1 VRATTI
7 NGGYGVVIDLA
18 KTNPAG
24 WDAAAKPSF
33 SGKATDAVVYEL
45 HVRDATIDASSGVS
59 AANRGKFLGL
69 TQHGTLT
76 ASGKVKTA
84 IDGIRDLGVTHV
96 QLLPVFDFASVDEAS
111 KDGYN
116 WGYDPQHYNVPEG
129 SYSTNAANPVT
140 RITELKTAIQSMHK
154 DGLRVLMDVVYN
166 HVSNAG
172 TFSYEQLVP
181 GYFFRVDEEGNLAN
195 GTGCGNEV
203 ASERAM
209 VRKFIVDSVKYW
221 ATEYGM
227 DGFRFDLMG
236 ILDITTMQEVREA
249 LTKID
254 PSLLIIGEGWKMG
267 QLPDSQKAAQINA
280 SSLPGISQFNDG
292 IRDGIKGSVFNASE
306 KGYAQGNLGSTSAV
320 KAGIVGNIA
329 YSSSVIGAWITKDP
343 GQSTNYVE
351 AHDNLTL
358 FDKLKASM
366 PAASDATRQK
376 VFTLSSSIAILAQ
389 GSPFVHAGQEFMRS
403 KGGNDN
409 SYQSGDAVNALKWQM
424 RESNGV
430 VTNYFKGLL
439 AIRKAHP
446 AFRMSTAREVASNLK
461 FIAAPSSVVAYSING
476 KAVRDSWSS
485 IVVAHNPN
493 AKAVIVKLPA
503 KGDWSIVVAGASA
516 GTKTISTLKNVSSVS
531 VPAQST
537 LVLRR

>member
-1 VRATTI
+1 
-7 NGGYGVVIDLA
+7 
-18 KTNPAG
+18 
-24 WDAAAKPSF
+24 
-33 SGKATDAVVYEL
+33 
-45 HVRDATIDASSGVS
+45 
-59 AANRGKFLGL
+59 
-69 TQHGTLT
+69 
-76 ASGKVKTA
+76 
-84 IDGIRDLGVTHV
+84 
-96 QLLPVFDFASVDEAS
+96 
-111 KDGYN
+111 
-116 WGYDPQHYNVPEG
+116 
-129 SYSTNAANPVT
+129 
-140 RITELKTAIQSMHK
+140 
-154 DGLRVLMDVVYN
+154 
-166 HVSNAG
+166 
-172 TFSYEQLVP
+172 
-181 GYFFRVDEEGNLAN
+181 
-195 GTGCGNEV
+195 
-203 ASERAM
+203 
-209 VRKFIVDSVKYW
+209 
-221 ATEYGM
+221 
-227 DGFRFDLMG
+227 
-236 ILDITTMQEVREA
+236 
-249 LTKID
+249 
-254 PSLLIIGEGWKMG
+254 
-267 QLPDSQKAAQINA
+267 
-280 SSLPGISQFNDG
+280 LPGISQFNDG

-306 KGYAQGNLGSTSAV
+306 KGYAQGNLGSISAV

-366 PAASDATRQK
+366 PGASDAARQK

-389 GSPFVHAGQEFMRS
+389 GAPFIHAGQEFMRT

-446 AFRMSTAREVASNLK
+446 AFRMSTAKEVASNLK

-476 KAVRDSWSS
+476 KAVGDSWSS

-493 AKAVIVKLPA
+493 VKAVLVKLPA
-503 KGDWSIVVAGASA
+503 KGNWSIVVTVASA

-537 LVLRR
+537 LVIRR